1 MAPCFALAASSIKSA
16 AKKRLKERNQNRKQR
31 EKKVCGQ
38 GRNKTA
44 QPVLPSHQ
52 LSQAAAINEGEN
64 EPVLCPFVLVLRR
77 KERMKA
83 KKKGK
88 GLLREKKENKEK
100 KI

>member
-1 MAPCFALAASSIKSA
+1 M
-16 AKKRLKERNQNRKQR
+16 
-31 EKKVCGQ
+31 
-38 GRNKTA
+38 
-44 QPVLPSHQ
+44 LPSHQ

-100 KI
+100 KNLVEFMRERKRLQGRELLQLNKGERK